1 MVDKDNKW
9 EPATVVGINSD
20 RPRSYNIRMV
30 KNFNIISRN
39 RKFLRKCKND
49 NFTKKGEDIYEK
61 ILENK
66 LRQDRVEDNNSS
78 RNQMY
83 TEEKTNANSNPL
95 NHKNELNRNVAD
107 EEIVSNSN
115 SLRTRQVGK
124 SNDLFI

>member
-49 NFTKKGEDIYEK
+49 NFTKKGEDI
-61 ILENK
+61 
-66 LRQDRVEDNNSS
+66 
-78 RNQMY
+78 
-83 TEEKTNANSNPL
+83 
-95 NHKNELNRNVAD
+95 
-107 EEIVSNSN
+107 
-115 SLRTRQVGK
+115 
-124 SNDLFI
+124 